1 MSKLMVALIAIFLLA
16 ADLSAGDP
24 WRDKLYTQWDE
35 KDIRKI
41 LTDSPWAKTVQV
53 VNTWGGPGTGADFSP
68 LGPTGGD
75 PRDIRP
81 DKPPAEQVPQAA
93 FVVRWGSS
101 RTLRRALARS
111 ALLRGVAEAEV
122 ETFLA
127 QEPARYEVMVSG
139 PDMTPFASAN
149 EEDLQAMQ
157 EKSYL
162 ASKKS
167 RTRLAPERVE
177 VERGPDSKRI
187 VAVHFYFAKK
197 TAAGPPPLSAEEKG
211 AEFICQVGRTM
222 LKANFDFQK
231 MTDNQGTDL

>member
-1 MSKLMVALIAIFLLA
+1 MSKRLVALIAVFLLA
-16 ADLSAGDP
+16 ANLSAGDP
-24 WRDKLYTQWDE
+24 WRDKPYKQWDE

-41 LTDSPWAKTVQV
+41 LTDSPWAKTVPV
-53 VNTWGGPGTGADFSP
+53 VNTWGGAGTGADFTP
-68 LGPTGGD
+68 LGPSGGD

-81 DKPPAEQVPQAA
+81 EKPPADQVPQAA
-93 FVVRWGSS
+93 FVVRWGS
-101 RTLRRALARS
+101 LRRALARR
-111 ALLRGVAEAEV
+111 ALLRGVAEPEV
-122 ETFLA
+122 ERFLA
-127 QEPARYEVMVSG
+127 QEPALYEVMVSG
-139 PDMTPFASAN
+139 PDMTPFASAD
-149 EEDLQAMQ
+149 EKDLQAMQ
-157 EKSYL
+157 ERSSL

-177 VERGPDSKRI
+177 VERGPDGKRI

-211 AEFICQVGRTM
+211 AEFICQVGRTT